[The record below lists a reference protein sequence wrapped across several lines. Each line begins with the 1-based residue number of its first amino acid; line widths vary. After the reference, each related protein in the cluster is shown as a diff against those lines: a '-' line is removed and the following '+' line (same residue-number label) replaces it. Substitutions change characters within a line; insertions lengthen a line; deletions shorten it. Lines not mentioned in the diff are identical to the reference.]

1 MNPMNPL
8 QEIFDAIAAEDFSVR
23 VVALIDNYI
32 NDILY
37 GKTSFPRFNLSEH
50 AGVCTGGAALIG
62 ASVVACYARASL
74 EASANAGAGQDGGPC
89 NWEIDELHVYLYDQV
104 YADFFGTPGAFDDKL
119 MTIKSK
125 NVVYL
130 GSLFDSLDKR
140 VMQDRGI
147 IWQMRKVLSQHRSKE
162 WKKERIYQMLTDFA
176 ASDFK
181 Q

>member
-1 MNPMNPL
+1 MNAKDLIAKLSQVDPDT
-8 QEIFDAIAAEDFSVR
+8 EII
-23 VVALIDNYI
+23 
-32 NDILY
+32 
-37 GKTSFPRFNLSEH
+37 
-50 AGVCTGGAALIG
+50 GGTWNGRTNTYTVL
-62 ASVVACYARASL
+62 
-74 EASANAGAGQDGGPC
+74 
-89 NWEIDELHVYLYDQV
+89 DEFHVFLYDQV

-130 GSLFDSLDKR
+130 GSSFDSLNKR

-147 IWQMRKVLSQHRSKE
+147 IWQMRKILRQHRSKE
-162 WKKERIYQMLTDFA
+162 WKKERIYQLLTDFA

>member
-1 MNPMNPL
+1 MTAKDLIAKLSQVDPDT
-8 QEIFDAIAAEDFSVR
+8 EII
-23 VVALIDNYI
+23 
-32 NDILY
+32 
-37 GKTSFPRFNLSEH
+37 
-50 AGVCTGGAALIG
+50 GGMWNGRTNTYTVL
-62 ASVVACYARASL
+62 
-74 EASANAGAGQDGGPC
+74 
-89 NWEIDELHVYLYDQV
+89 DEFHVFLYDQV

-140 VMQDRGI
+140 VIQDRGI
-147 IWQMRKVLSQHRSKE
+147 IWQMRKILRQHRSKE
-162 WKKERIYQMLTDFA
+162 WKKERIYQLLTDFA

>member
-1 MNPMNPL
+1 MTAKDLIEKLSQVDPDT
-8 QEIFDAIAAEDFSVR
+8 EII
-23 VVALIDNYI
+23 
-32 NDILY
+32 
-37 GKTSFPRFNLSEH
+37 
-50 AGVCTGGAALIG
+50 GGTWNGRTNTYTVL
-62 ASVVACYARASL
+62 
-74 EASANAGAGQDGGPC
+74 
-89 NWEIDELHVYLYDQV
+89 DELHVFLYDQM

-147 IWQMRKVLSQHRSKE
+147 IWQMRKILRMHRSKE

-176 ASDFK
+176 ASDFRK
-181 Q
+181 